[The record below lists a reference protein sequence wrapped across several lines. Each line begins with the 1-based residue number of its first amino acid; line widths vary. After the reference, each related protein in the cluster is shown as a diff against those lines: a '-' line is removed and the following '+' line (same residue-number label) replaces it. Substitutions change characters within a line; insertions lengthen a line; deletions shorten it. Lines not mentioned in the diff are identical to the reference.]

1 MARSIRP
8 VLKGQKLALNCFR
21 QNTKVNGQVFLIFG
35 FKIVWSAYL
44 SNFHNTQAMV
54 NLVFIGLSLLMLTVT
69 IHAVGTDLWVKVLK
83 QRESWLY
90 GSEVVPTLGMLIG
103 TAVVMLSLNVIE
115 ALVWAVVYWLAPE
128 TGEIT
133 NLEQA
138 TYFSFITFTTLGYGD
153 IIIGSDW
160 QLLCGI
166 EAMNGI
172 FLFGWSAALL
182 FAVVQRIWDSKSDTN
197 KDLPDRHSRS

>member
-1 MARSIRP
+1 
-8 VLKGQKLALNCFR
+8 
-21 QNTKVNGQVFLIFG
+21 
-35 FKIVWSAYL
+35 
-44 SNFHNTQAMV
+44 MV

-90 GSEVVPTLGMLIG
+90 SSEVVPTLAMLIG
-103 TAVVMLSLNVIE
+103 TAIVMLGLNVIE
-115 ALVWAVVYWLAPE
+115 ALAWAGVYWLAPE

-133 NLEQA
+133 NLEKA

-153 IIIGSDW
+153 ITIGSDW

-182 FAVVQRIWDSKSDTN
+182 FAVVQRIWDSKSGVN
-197 KDLPDRHSRS
+197 KDVPK